1 VRRNPR
7 RSMSGTDDIEATLLG
22 RIAAGEASA
31 LGAFYDRLAP
41 LAYGLARRI
50 AVHGDVAADVVQEAF
65 LRVWRGAD
73 RYDRARGGPRAWFLR
88 IVRNLAIDEL
98 RVRRAR
104 DRAADGLEQEIGDV
118 GTAVARPDDLAI
130 GSERAARLRAA
141 LHALPS
147 DQRRALEIAYFEGL
161 SHSQIA
167 DREGLPLGTVKT
179 RIRNAMLRL
188 RSALGGEVSHA

>member
-1 VRRNPR
+1 
-7 RSMSGTDDIEATLLG
+7 MSGTADIETTLLG
-22 RIAAGEASA
+22 RIAAGDESA
-31 LGAFYDRLAP
+31 LRGFYDRLAP

-50 AVHGDVAADVVQEAF
+50 AAHGDAAEDVVQEAF

-73 RYDRARGGPRAWFLR
+73 RYDPARGGPRAWFLR
-88 IVRNLAIDEL
+88 VVRNLAIDHL
-98 RVRRAR
+98 RTHQARGRAEHGLGQQV
-104 DRAADGLEQEIGDV
+104 DDAAVTVE
-118 GTAVARPDDLAI
+118 RPDELAI

-141 LHALPS
+141 LATLPS

-179 RIRNAMLRL
+179 RIRNAILRL
-188 RSALGGEVSHA
+188 RSALGAEVTHA